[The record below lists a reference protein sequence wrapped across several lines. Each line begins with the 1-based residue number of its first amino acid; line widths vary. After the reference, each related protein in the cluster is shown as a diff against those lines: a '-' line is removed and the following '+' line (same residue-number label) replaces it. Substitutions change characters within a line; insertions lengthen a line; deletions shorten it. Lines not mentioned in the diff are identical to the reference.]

1 MPAVPTQR
9 HRRWEYRVVT
19 FPSEDSQHGLVSL
32 NTAGDEGWEAVGVIP
47 KDLNESWVMLKRELL
62 QDDEPRGPVG
72 FGR

>member
-1 MPAVPTQR
+1 VPAVPAQR
-9 HRRWEYRVVT
+9 HRRWEYRVVP
-19 FPSEDSQHGLVSL
+19 FPTDDGPHGLINL